1 MKTITINAR
10 NTTRE
15 FEASDIDT
23 VMTVLAHAD
32 VRTLFGF
39 DDDATDECVS
49 TLVGHI
55 QNIQNGNETYDL
67 TNMSEGF
74 KKAILNAVLEDEAII
89 NIDFYAA
96 ENDDGDPIDEDE
108 KDNDIDDDEY
118 GDYDEDKD
126 ADDKEEAP
134 RRATGEIRHGIVK
147 VTTNGGMVSTNV
159 EIEDGKSTVQD
170 AIYSDIVQARSAMD
184 ETAISN
190 CSVVLNGD
198 VINAN
203 NIATRVLHS
212 GDTIDLTPR
221 FAATKGLAD

>member
-89 NIDFYAA
+89 NIDYYAA
-96 ENDDGDPIDEDE
+96 ENDDGDYDEDE
-108 KDNDIDDDEY
+108 
-118 GDYDEDKD
+118 D
-126 ADDKEEAP
+126 ADDEEEAP